1 MQVPPKA
8 QVALQVN
15 EARLALLLQAVRTS
29 LQAQAPSAASFP
41 LAAVDITAQLA
52 RCQVSLLL
60 CMHQK
65 SVSLSSSPEKD
76 DFFAHAS
83 QAKT

>member
-8 QVALQVN
+8 RVALQVN

-29 LQAQAPSAASFP
+29 LQAPSAASFP